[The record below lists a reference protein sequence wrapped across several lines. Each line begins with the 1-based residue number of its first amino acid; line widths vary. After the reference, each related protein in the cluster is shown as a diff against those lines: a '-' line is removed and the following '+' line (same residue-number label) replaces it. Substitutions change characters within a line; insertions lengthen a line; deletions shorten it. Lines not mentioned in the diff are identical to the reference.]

1 MSAVSAEDSPLLA
14 LLFRAVQGVSLMH
27 WLLLALAIALEVAGT
42 TAMKYSNGL
51 SNLIPSLLMSLFYV
65 LSIVALAFALKKIEL
80 SIAYAIWAG
89 MGTAIIAMLGIFYF
103 QESVSAMKVI
113 SILLIVVGVVG
124 LNLAGLHDGGGT
136 TP

>member
-1 MSAVSAEDSPLLA
+1 
-14 LLFRAVQGVSLMH
+14 MH
-27 WLLLALAIALEVAGT
+27 WLLLALAIVLEVAGT

-113 SILLIVVGVVG
+113 SVLLIVVGVVG
-124 LNLAGLHDGGGT
+124 LNLSGLHDTGGT
-136 TP
+136 AP

>member
-1 MSAVSAEDSPLLA
+1 
-14 LLFRAVQGVSLMH
+14 MH

-89 MGTAIIAMLGIFYF
+89 MGTALIAMLGIFYF

-113 SILLIVVGVVG
+113 SILLIFAGVVG
-124 LNLAGLHDGGGT
+124 LNLAGLHDVGRT